1 MRIRGTCLRS
11 VTPGRRLPNAQN
23 AATECPPR
31 LLFGAWA
38 SHRVG
43 RGWRDDRGVASRSRW
58 AASPRKGDSEILEV
72 LVYEADGH
80 GSFAH
85 GRRHALDRA
94 ASNVA
99 GCEDA
104 GPAGLEQKGSATERP
119 SLVLG

>member
-1 MRIRGTCLRS
+1 MS
-11 VTPGRRLPNAQN
+11 
-23 AATECPPR
+23 AAPPVWGLGEPPR
-31 LLFGAWA
+31 GSW
-38 SHRVG
+38 VE
-43 RGWRDDRGVASRSRW
+43 DDRGVASRSRW
-58 AASPRKGDSEILEV
+58 AAPPRKGDSEILEV

-99 GCEDA
+99 CCEDA

-119 SLVLG
+119 SLVLGPVEDGAGPGEDEAVIVEPELASEPTD